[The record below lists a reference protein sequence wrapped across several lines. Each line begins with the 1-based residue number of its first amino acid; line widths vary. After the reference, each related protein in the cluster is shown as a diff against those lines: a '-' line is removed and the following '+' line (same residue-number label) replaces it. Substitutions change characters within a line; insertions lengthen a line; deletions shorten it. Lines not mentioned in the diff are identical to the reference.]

1 MGTLLKTEMESVFRE
16 QNDRVFVRRA
26 LYLFLSSTY
35 LEYSLISLTHNIL
48 LSHPYLSFARML
60 LECYEILHTRSNT
73 GTTYI
78 PDSVERS
85 IFSRL
90 WRNIWYVQIQRYSYV
105 ECYRFMSYNALMW
118 KMRRKKSRRSRARK
132 TSFGFWN
139 KIKRTTR
146 WVYILLTGNQNF
158 MTWLKSYPIIQFV
171 VFCKDMSIVRFFWK
185 DTSFIYVPTCW
196 QLEIST
202 CT

>member
-35 LEYSLISLTHNIL
+35 LEYSLISLTHNIV
-48 LSHPYLSFARML
+48 LSHSYLSFARMP

-90 WRNIWYVQIQRYSYV
+90 
-105 ECYRFMSYNALMW
+105 
-118 KMRRKKSRRSRARK
+118 
-132 TSFGFWN
+132 
-139 KIKRTTR
+139 
-146 WVYILLTGNQNF
+146 
-158 MTWLKSYPIIQFV
+158 
-171 VFCKDMSIVRFFWK
+171 
-185 DTSFIYVPTCW
+185 
-196 QLEIST
+196 
-202 CT
+202 